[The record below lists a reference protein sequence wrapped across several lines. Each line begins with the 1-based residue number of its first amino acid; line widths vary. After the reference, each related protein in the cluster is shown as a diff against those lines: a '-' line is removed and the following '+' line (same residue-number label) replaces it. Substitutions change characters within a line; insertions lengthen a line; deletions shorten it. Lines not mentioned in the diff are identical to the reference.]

1 MLRRVAHFLGTGV
14 PVVEPLPSK
23 AERYGETNLTCL
35 NVHLRQ
41 QALSKSELERMVLA
55 YIRMLPGSRHAE
67 RVAVIAR
74 SHPARN
80 WTVLEIEPPLST
92 RADNQARNAVAALQ
106 GEFRLAD

>member
-1 MLRRVAHFLGTGV
+1 MALGAKG
-14 PVVEPLPSK
+14 
-23 AERYGETNLTCL
+23 AIM

-55 YIRMLPGSRHAE
+55 YIRMLPGSQHAE
-67 RVAVIAR
+67 RVAVTAR

-92 RADNQARNAVAALQ
+92 RAENQARNAVAALQ